1 MIDRMGGGGGAVGS
15 PTAYGVYEVSV
26 SWHDAFWTRRWQTL
40 GAPMTFQARIAS
52 KPEDGPF
59 MRVGRIAA
67 VTASLAAIGAVV
79 GAVLGAIVLTAW
91 ALVRLRGDVGSMA
104 FVGAWTGAVIGMV
117 LAPTTTWGFLR
128 RVPIGKALAYTAIG
142 TAVGAFAGLLI
153 GGLTVEPLSGGLI
166 GSFVGFVVAAIV
178 LRLTTRRAAGAPTEG
193 PPGAD

>member
-1 MIDRMGGGGGAVGS
+1 
-15 PTAYGVYEVSV
+15 V

-40 GAPMTFQARIAS
+40 GAPMTFQFRIANN
-52 KPEDGPF
+52 PRTVFP

-91 ALVRLRGDVGSMA
+91 ALVRVQGDVGSIA

-128 RVPIGKALAYTAIG
+128 RVPIGKALAYTATG

-153 GGLTVEPLSGGLI
+153 GGLTVDPLSGGLI
-166 GSFVGFVVAAIV
+166 GSFVGFVAAAIV

-193 PPGAD
+193 ISGAE